1 MELNDRTKSEH
12 DSQVREV
19 THVNGTGTYQDSALK
34 RFIRFPASLGF
45 VSNLQLSWVSIAVS
59 FQAGLFNGGPTALV
73 YGTILCWF
81 GSVALAASLGEMASM
96 FVVTH
101 YMKETFD

>member
-34 RFIRFPASLGF
+34 
-45 VSNLQLSWVSIAVS
+45 VSRRS
-59 FQAGLFNGGPTALV
+59 AL
-73 YGTILCWF
+73 ILR
-81 GSVALAASLGEMASM
+81 
-96 FVVTH
+96 
-101 YMKETFD
+101 D